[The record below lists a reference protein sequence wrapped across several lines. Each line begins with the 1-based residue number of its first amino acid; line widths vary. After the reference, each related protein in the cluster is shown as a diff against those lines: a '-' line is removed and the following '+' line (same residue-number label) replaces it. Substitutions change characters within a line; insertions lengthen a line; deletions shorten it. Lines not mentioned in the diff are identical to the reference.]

1 MAVRKRTWHKPNGE
15 TGEAWVVDYKSNG
28 KRHIKTFPTRKEAV
42 AFRDTTGVEVREG
55 RHVTHSVSITVAD
68 AAAVWLKACELGR
81 GDNPP
86 AEHSTLRA
94 YRSSL
99 KHHIVPAIGK
109 VKLSQLTRANVASF
123 RDHLLTKLSRPMA
136 KKVLT
141 SFKGILSEAEARGNV
156 VGNVAASVRIGS
168 NKGRHKEPL
177 AIPSKADVKAIMAKL
192 DDLATDKRWRRW
204 RALIATATYSGFR
217 ASEVRGLP
225 WDAVNLKAGT
235 ITVKQRAD
243 ERGVIGSP
251 KTVASR
257 RTISIPGFLVT
268 MLRDWKIECPPGP
281 LVFPTM
287 RGSVQLLADIHV
299 KGWRP
304 LQVAAKITKAD
315 GSPRLN
321 FHCLRHFR
329 ASMLIEDGANPKEV
343 MVEMGHSNIAMTYDL
358 YGHLFTDE
366 DADTRR
372 AERAERL
379 AIKLRG

>member
-1 MAVRKRTWHKPNGE
+1 MGIRKRTWTKPNGE
-15 TGEAWVVDYKSNG
+15 TGEAWIADYRANG
-28 KRHIKTFPTRKEAV
+28 KRHIKTFPTRKQAV
-42 AFRDTTGVEVREG
+42 AFSNKAGVEISEG
-55 RHVTHSVSITVAD
+55 RHVAESASITITD
-68 AAAVWLKACELGR
+68 AAAIWIKAVELGR

-86 AEHSTLRA
+86 AEQSTLRQ
-94 YRSSL
+94 YRSHL
-99 KHHIVPAIGK
+99 KHHILPAIGR
-109 VKLSQLTRANVASF
+109 VKLSQLTRANVATF
-123 RDHLLTKLSRPMA
+123 RDHLLTKLSRAMA

-141 SFKGILSEAEARGNV
+141 SFKGIVSEAEARGYV
-156 VGNVAASVRIGS
+156 VGNVAGSVRIG
-168 NKGRHKEPL
+168 NKGRHKEPV
-177 AIPSKADVKAIMAKL
+177 AIPSKADVMAIMARL
-192 DDLATDKRWRRW
+192 DERATDRTGRRW
-204 RALIATATYSGFR
+204 RALIATAIYSGFR
-217 ASEVRGLP
+217 ASEIRGLP
-225 WDAVNLKAGT
+225 WDSVDLKAGT

-257 RTISIPGFLVT
+257 RTISIPAFLVT
-268 MLRDWKIECPPGP
+268 MLRQWKIECTPGP
-281 LVFPTM
+281 LVF
-287 RGSVQLLADIHV
+287 GNKHGQAQSLSDIHLR
-299 KGWRP
+299 GWRP

-379 AIKLRG
+379 ASKLRG

>member
-1 MAVRKRTWHKPNGE
+1 MLP
-15 TGEAWVVDYKSNG
+15 
-28 KRHIKTFPTRKEAV
+28 
-42 AFRDTTGVEVREG
+42 
-55 RHVTHSVSITVAD
+55 
-68 AAAVWLKACELGR
+68 L
-81 GDNPP
+81 
-86 AEHSTLRA
+86 
-94 YRSSL
+94 
-99 KHHIVPAIGK
+99 
-109 VKLSQLTRANVASF
+109 F

-141 SFKGILSEAEARGNV
+141 SFKGILSEAEARGYV
-156 VGNVAASVRIGS
+156 VGNVAKSVKIGG
-168 NKGRHKEPL
+168 KGRHKEPI

-192 DDLATDKRWRRW
+192 DEWATDKTWRRW
-204 RALIATATYSGFR
+204 RVLIATAIYSGFR
-217 ASEVRGLP
+217 ASELRGLP
-225 WDAVNLKAGT
+225 WDAVDLKAGT

-251 KTVASR
+251 KTLSSR
-257 RTISIPGFLVT
+257 RTISIPSFLVT
-268 MLRDWKIECPPGP
+268 MLREWKIESNPGP
-281 LVFPTM
+281 LVF
-287 RGSVQLLADIHV
+287 GNSLGQVQALSDIHQR
-299 KGWRP
+299 GWRP

-379 AIKLRG
+379 ASKLRG

>member
-1 MAVRKRTWHKPNGE
+1 MGIRKRTWTKPNGE
-15 TGEAWVVDYKSNG
+15 TGEAWVADYKANG
-28 KRHIKTFPTRKEAV
+28 KRHLKTFRTRKEAV
-42 AFRDTTGVEVREG
+42 AFSNKAGVEISEG
-55 RHVTHSVSITVAD
+55 RHVADSVSITVAE
-68 AAAVWLKACELGR
+68 AAAIWIKAVELGR

-86 AEHSTLRA
+86 AEQSTLRQ
-94 YRSSL
+94 YRSHL
-99 KHHIVPAIGK
+99 KHHILPTIGK
-109 VKLSQLTRANVASF
+109 VKLSQLTRANVSAF
-123 RDHLLTKLSRPMA
+123 RDHLLTKLSRVMA

-141 SFKGILSEAEARGNV
+141 SFKGIIGEAEARGYV
-156 VGNVAASVRIGS
+156 IGNVASSVKIG
-168 NKGRHKEPL
+168 NKGRHKEPV
-177 AIPSKADVKAIMAKL
+177 AIPSKAEVKTLMAKL
-192 DDLATDKRWRRW
+192 DEWATDRTWRRW
-204 RALIATATYSGFR
+204 RVLLATAIYSGFR
-217 ASEVRGLP
+217 ASELRGLP
-225 WDAVNLKAGT
+225 WDAVDLKSGT

-251 KTVASR
+251 KSVASR
-257 RTISIPGFLVT
+257 RTISLPSFLVT
-268 MLRDWKIECPPGP
+268 MLRQWKIESSPGP
-281 LVFPTM
+281 LVF
-287 RGSVQLLADIHV
+287 GNKHGQAQSLSDIHLR
-299 KGWRP
+299 GWRP

-379 AIKLRG
+379 ASKLRS

>member
-1 MAVRKRTWHKPNGE
+1 
-15 TGEAWVVDYKSNG
+15 
-28 KRHIKTFPTRKEAV
+28 
-42 AFRDTTGVEVREG
+42 
-55 RHVTHSVSITVAD
+55 
-68 AAAVWLKACELGR
+68 
-81 GDNPP
+81 
-86 AEHSTLRA
+86 LRQ
-94 YRSSL
+94 YRSHL
-99 KHHIVPAIGK
+99 KHHILPAIGK
-109 VKLSQLTRANVASF
+109 VKLSQLTRGNVSAF

-141 SFKGILSEAEARGNV
+141 SFKGIIGEAEARGYV
-156 VGNVAASVRIGS
+156 VGNVASSVKIG
-168 NKGRHKEPL
+168 NMGRHKEPV
-177 AIPSKADVKAIMAKL
+177 AIPSKTEIKTLMAKL
-192 DDLATDKRWRRW
+192 DEWATDRTWRRW
-204 RALIATATYSGFR
+204 RVLLATAIYSGFR
-217 ASEVRGLP
+217 ASELRGLP
-225 WDAVNLKAGT
+225 WNAVDLKSGT

-251 KTVASR
+251 KSVASR
-257 RTISIPGFLVT
+257 RTISLPSFLVT
-268 MLRDWKIECPPGP
+268 MLRQWKIESSPGP
-281 LVFPTM
+281 LVF
-287 RGSVQLLADIHV
+287 GNKHGQAQSLSDIHLR
-299 KGWRP
+299 GWRP

-379 AIKLRG
+379 ARKLRS

>member
-1 MAVRKRTWHKPNGE
+1 MGIRKRIWKKPNGE
-15 TGEAWVVDYKSNG
+15 TGEAWVADYRADG

-42 AFRDTTGVEVREG
+42 AFSNKVGVEIGEG
-55 RHVTHSVSITVAD
+55 RHVADSASITVAD
-68 AAAVWLKACELGR
+68 AAAIWIKAVELGR
-81 GDNPP
+81 NDNPP
-86 AEHSTLRA
+86 AEQSTLRQ
-94 YRSSL
+94 YRSHL
-99 KHHIVPAIGK
+99 NHHILPAIGR
-109 VKLSQLTRANVASF
+109 VRLSHLKRTNVSAF

-141 SFKGILSEAEARGNV
+141 SFKGIIGEAEARGYV
-156 VGNVAASVRIGS
+156 VGNVAGSVKIG
-168 NKGRHKEPL
+168 NKGRHKEPI
-177 AIPSKADVKAIMAKL
+177 AIPSKAEIKALMATL
-192 DDLATDKRWRRW
+192 DERATDRTGRRW
-204 RALIATATYSGFR
+204 RALIATAIYSGFR
-217 ASEVRGLP
+217 ASEIRGLP
-225 WDAVNLKAGT
+225 WDAVDLKAGT

-257 RTISIPGFLVT
+257 RTTSIPAFLVT
-268 MLRDWKIECPPGP
+268 MLRQWKIESSPGP
-281 LVFPTM
+281 LVF
-287 RGSVQLLADIHV
+287 GNKHGQAQSLSDIHLR
-299 KGWRP
+299 GWRP
-304 LQVAAKITKAD
+304 LQIAAKITKPN

-379 AIKLRG
+379 ASKLL

>member
-1 MAVRKRTWHKPNGE
+1 MAVRKRTWTKPNGE
-15 TGEAWVVDYKSNG
+15 TGEAWVVDYKSSG
-28 KRHIKTFPTRKEAV
+28 KRHLKTFPTRKEAV
-42 AFRDTTGVEVREG
+42 AFSNKAGVEISEG
-55 RHVTHSVSITVAD
+55 RHVADSVSITVAE
-68 AAAVWLKACELGR
+68 AAAIWIKAVELGR

-86 AEHSTLRA
+86 AESGTLRP
-94 YRSSL
+94 YRSNL
-99 KHHIVPAIGK
+99 KHHILPAMGK
-109 VKLSQLTRANVASF
+109 LRLNQLTRANVATF
-123 RDHLLTKLSRPMA
+123 RDHLLAKLSRAMA

-141 SFKGILSEAEARGNV
+141 SFKGILSEAEVRGYV
-156 VGNVAASVRIGS
+156 VGNVAKSVKIGG
-168 NKGRHKEPL
+168 KGRHKEPVG
-177 AIPSKADVKAIMAKL
+177 IPSKADVKAIMGRL
-192 DDLATDKRWRRW
+192 DEWATDKTWRRW
-204 RALIATATYSGFR
+204 RALIATAIYTGLR
-217 ASEVRGLP
+217 ASEIRGLP
-225 WDAVNLKAGT
+225 WDAVDLKAGT

-251 KTVASR
+251 KTLSSR
-257 RTISIPGFLVT
+257 RTISIPSFLVT
-268 MLRDWKIECPPGP
+268 MLRQWKIESNPGP
-281 LVFPTM
+281 LVF
-287 RGSVQLLADIHV
+287 GNSLGQVQALSDIHQR
-299 KGWRP
+299 GWRP

-379 AIKLRG
+379 ASKLRG